1 MGTQATLSDKSQ
13 IRTKFSFQMVRIRLW
28 VTSMGV
34 PCNIVYTGMARDQI
48 NPYHFHGR
56 EERIDR
62 DDDDDE

>member
-1 MGTQATLSDKSQ
+1 
-13 IRTKFSFQMVRIRLW
+13 MVRIRLW